1 MISERT
7 LLIIKPDAVKRALI
21 GTIIET
27 FEKTGLKLLA
37 AKMLRPEGDVIKN
50 HYPGTPEWI
59 TEMGNKTLASFKQAG
74 TDVKKIM
81 GTEDPL
87 KLGTFVYDR
96 LIKYWQEGPIVAMVF
111 EAPNAVA
118 VARKL
123 RGHTIPALAEPGTL
137 HATYSYDSSTLSST
151 LDRVVKTFVHASGTP
166 EEAEREIEYWFKGVK
181 MESYKREIDE
191 LYLV

>member
-1 MISERT
+1 MEKT

-37 AKMLRPEGDVIKN
+37 AKMVKPEAEVIKN

-59 TEMGNKTLASFKQAG
+59 SEMGNKTLASFKQAG
-74 TDVKKIM
+74 TDVKKVM
-81 GTEDPL
+81 GTEDPA
-87 KLGTFVYDR
+87 KLGQFVYDR

-111 EAPNAVA
+111 EGPNAVT

-151 LDRVVKTFVHASGTP
+151 LDRVVKTFIHASGSV
-166 EEAEREIEYWFKGVK
+166 EEANREIEYWFKGVSF
-181 MESYKREIDE
+181 ESYMREVDS
-191 LYLV
+191 LYLSK

>member
-1 MISERT
+1 MERT

-27 FEKTGLKLLA
+27 FEKSGLKLLA
-37 AKMLRPEGDVIKN
+37 AKMVRPDAKVIKN

-74 TDVKKIM
+74 TDVKKMM

-111 EAPNAVA
+111 EGPNAVS

-137 HATYSYDSSTLSST
+137 HATYSYDSSTLSSS
-151 LDRVVKTFVHASGTP
+151 LDRVVKTFVHASGSV
-166 EEAEREIEYWFKGVK
+166 EEAQREIEYWFKEAK
-181 MESYKREIDE
+181 LERYKREVDE
-191 LYLV
+191 LYLQ

>member
-1 MISERT
+1 MNTEKT

-37 AKMLRPEGDVIKN
+37 AKMLRPESDVIKN

-59 TEMGNKTLASFKQAG
+59 SEMGNKTLASFKQAG
-74 TDVKKIM
+74 TDVKKMM

-96 LIKYWQEGPIVAMVF
+96 LIKYWQEGPIVVMVF
-111 EAPNAVA
+111 EGPNAVS

-123 RGHTIPALAEPGTL
+123 RGHTIPALAQAGTL
-137 HATYSYDSSTLSST
+137 HSTYSFDSSDLSAS
-151 LDRVVKTFVHASGTP
+151 LDRVVKTFVHASGSVQ
-166 EEAEREIEYWFKGVK
+166 EAEREIEYWFKGVAF
-181 MESYKREIDE
+181 EGYKREVDE
-191 LYLV
+191 LYLQ

>member
-1 MISERT
+1 MEKT

-37 AKMLRPEGDVIKN
+37 AKMVKPDAEVIKN

-74 TDVKKIM
+74 TDVKKVM

-87 KLGTFVYDR
+87 KLGTFVYNR
-96 LIKYWQEGPIVAMVF
+96 LIKYWQEGPIVVMAF
-111 EAPNAVA
+111 EGPNAVN

-123 RGHTIPALAEPGTL
+123 RGHTIPALADSGTL
-137 HATYSYDSSTLSST
+137 HAMYSYDSATLSSS
-151 LDRVVKTFVHASGTP
+151 LDRVVKTFIHASGSVD
-166 EEAEREIEYWFKGVK
+166 EAEREIAYWFKGVK
-181 MESYKREIDE
+181 FESYKRETDSQ
-191 LYLV
+191 YLV